1 MRMLVNLHISEFV
14 PLSNLR
20 HVIFYIIPVTYLIP
34 VTTKL
39 VYKFLPHP
47 SYVSTQTENTLVPV
61 AESLIT
67 LSFSYKCH
75 KLLANY
81 NGLHGP
87 Y

>member
-1 MRMLVNLHISEFV
+1 MRMLVKLDISKFV

-39 VYKFLPHP
+39 VHKFLP

>member
-39 VYKFLPHP
+39 VHKFLPRRG
-47 SYVSTQTENTLVPV
+47 YVSTQTENNLVPV
-61 AESLIT
+61 ESLII